1 MRRLL
6 VAALLLTVHAPLAA
20 QSSLFGVRGLG
31 HPGRPQSAATI
42 ATGGASEAFDGRSAG
57 NPASLGLLGSTV
69 LAFTSTSAWRS
80 TSAAAG
86 DGSTREQRFPHFLIG
101 GPIPG
106 SPLAAS
112 LSFSSYMVRDYTIVT
127 EGTDAP
133 RGVPIAVTDTI
144 GSTGGLNDLRAA
156 VAWTPM
162 PRLTL
167 GVGAHLLT
175 GSNRVFSVRAWEDPA
190 YLPVRQG
197 AELAYAGYGLSAGA
211 VYQAGTRLHLAAS
224 VRRDGDLEVE
234 RDSAATG
241 TIAMP
246 VTLQGAARLRLNDR
260 LALTASA
267 TSRSWSRADAG
278 VVDLGGVG
286 ARNTTAFAAGA
297 EWIRNVRTPEHLPV
311 RIGVRRATLP
321 FLVLDGE
328 PPRETAFALGTGIR
342 FAGGTGGI
350 DLALER
356 ITRSQGDALTETA
369 WQFSLGVSLRG
380 PAALR

>member
-1 MRRLL
+1 
-6 VAALLLTVHAPLAA
+6 
-20 QSSLFGVRGLG
+20 
-31 HPGRPQSAATI
+31 
-42 ATGGASEAFDGRSAG
+42 
-57 NPASLGLLGSTV
+57 
-69 LAFTSTSAWRS
+69 
-80 TSAAAG
+80 
-86 DGSTREQRFPHFLIG
+86 
-101 GPIPG
+101 
-106 SPLAAS
+106 
-112 LSFSSYMVRDYTIVT
+112 
-127 EGTDAP
+127 
-133 RGVPIAVTDTI
+133 
-144 GSTGGLNDLRAA
+144 
-156 VAWTPM
+156 
-162 PRLTL
+162 
-167 GVGAHLLT
+167 
-175 GSNRVFSVRAWEDPA
+175 
-190 YLPVRQG
+190 
-197 AELAYAGYGLSAGA
+197 
-211 VYQAGTRLHLAAS
+211 
-224 VRRDGDLEVE
+224 VE

-260 LALTASA
+260 LALMASA